1 MNIIETDKTVTY
13 SWDDITWEVQFEKGA
28 TLADIQCYK
37 SVIVKGSVDLPAVI
51 LTELLRKVVDQMED
65 NL

>member
-1 MNIIETDKTVTY
+1 MNIIETDETVTY
-13 SWDDITWEVQFEKGA
+13 SWDDITWEIQFEKGA
-28 TLADIQCYK
+28 IIGDIHCYK
-37 SVIVKGSVDLPAVI
+37 GITIKGSVDLPAVI